1 MMPTIILSRLMGKLG
16 NIRKKLTEGDLDH
29 LAKILDVEKSL
40 IKEKHQKFLS
50 YHPDGVIS
58 KKSFNSMFRS
68 CFPSGD
74 IKNMSKHVWRMFDTN
89 QDGLIDFREFIKVL
103 YVMNEGSSED
113 NLKQIFKLLDINS
126 DGKIDF
132 KELEQIVKDLRK
144 LENKNKVCDFD
155 ANNLAEA
162 AFKEM
167 DKDQDGEITQQ
178 NFVTACLERR
188 KFSTIIALRLIRI
201 FIDT

>member
-1 MMPTIILSRLMGKLG
+1 
-16 NIRKKLTEGDLDH
+16 
-29 LAKILDVEKSL
+29 
-40 IKEKHQKFLS
+40 
-50 YHPDGVIS
+50 
-58 KKSFNSMFRS
+58 
-68 CFPSGD
+68 
-74 IKNMSKHVWRMFDTN
+74 MFDIN

-132 KELEQIVKDLRK
+132 TELEQILKDLRK
-144 LENKNKVCDFD
+144 FENKNKVGYND
-155 ANNLAEA
+155 ANNLAVA

-167 DKDQDGEITQQ
+167 DEDQDGVITQK

-188 KFSTIIALRLIRI
+188 KCSTTIALKLIQI

>member
-1 MMPTIILSRLMGKLG
+1 MKVA
-16 NIRKKLTEGDLDH
+16 EEDLEH
-29 LAKILDVEKSL
+29 LAKYLDVEKSV

-144 LENKNKVCDFD
+144 LENKNKVGDID

-201 FIDT
+201 FIDTSFANG

>member
-1 MMPTIILSRLMGKLG
+1 
-16 NIRKKLTEGDLDH
+16 
-29 LAKILDVEKSL
+29 
-40 IKEKHQKFLS
+40 
-50 YHPDGVIS
+50 
-58 KKSFNSMFRS
+58 
-68 CFPSGD
+68 
-74 IKNMSKHVWRMFDTN
+74 
-89 QDGLIDFREFIKVL
+89 
-103 YVMNEGSSED
+103 MNEGSSED

-201 FIDT
+201 FIDTSFANG